1 MPQPATP
8 STGKRLP
15 RTPRQKTPQQRTPQQ
30 RTPQPRLTAKQ
41 RARIASSKDK
51 MGGESGG
58 GKGGAK
64 WRKQSQEFRE
74 AMRAWRDGGE

>member
-1 MPQPATP
+1 
-8 STGKRLP
+8 
-15 RTPRQKTPQQRTPQQ
+15 
-30 RTPQPRLTAKQ
+30 
-41 RARIASSKDK
+41 